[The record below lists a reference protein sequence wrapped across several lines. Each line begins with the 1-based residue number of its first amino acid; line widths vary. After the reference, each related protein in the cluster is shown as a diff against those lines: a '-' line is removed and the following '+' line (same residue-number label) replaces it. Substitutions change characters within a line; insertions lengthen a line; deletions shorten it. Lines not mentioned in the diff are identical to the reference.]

1 MRPNRRH
8 LLLGLPALALVTRAQ
23 AAEDAVMSAI
33 RTVEADLKAR
43 LGVQITDRE
52 TGRIWAY
59 RADERFPMTSTFKA
73 LAAAAILHEVD
84 RGALTLDQR
93 IEIEKEDLVPYS
105 PVVEKAVG
113 QGMTIGEICEAAVTL
128 SDNAA
133 GNHQLRLLGGPE
145 GFTRFLR
152 GLGDGI
158 SRLDRWETALN
169 EAIPGDPRDTTTPAM
184 VSANLEKVTFGN
196 ALSPASRR
204 RMQLWL
210 LANKTG
216 DTKVRAGVPPGW
228 QVGDKTGAG
237 GFGSN
242 NDAGFI
248 LVSRRRPI
256 FYAMMTTQ
264 TEAPVAQKNEG
275 MAIIARALVKALED
289 EKARP

>member
-1 MRPNRRH
+1 MPFNRRL
-8 LLLGLPALALVTRAQ
+8 LLLGLPAAGLLAQAH
-23 AAEDAVMSAI
+23 AAEDAVMATI
-33 RTVEADLKAR
+33 RTLEADLKTR
-43 LGVQITDRE
+43 FGVQITDRE
-52 TGRIWAY
+52 TGRSWAY

-73 LAAAAILHEVD
+73 LAAAAILQEVD

-93 IEIEKEDLVPYS
+93 IEIKKEDLVTYS

-152 GLGDGI
+152 SLGDNI
-158 SRLDRWETALN
+158 SRLDRWETTLN
-169 EAIPGDPRDTTTPAM
+169 EATPGDPRDTTTPAM
-184 VSANLEKVTFGN
+184 LAANLEKVTFGD

-242 NDAGFI
+242 NDTGFI
-248 LVSRRRPI
+248 LASRRRPI
-256 FYAMMTTQ
+256 FYAMMMTQ

-275 MAIIARALVKALED
+275 MAIIARALIKALEG
-289 EKARP
+289 